1 MKKLRRGTR
10 YTSSVASAAGEA
22 ISASTSS
29 RTSGVQRSSA
39 SRLKTQSPVQC
50 AMAWLRKSPKPL
62 NSICTT
68 RAPSDCA
75 ISCVPSVLFESTSKI
90 SSAQRAVEMASRIF
104 SASL

>member
-10 YTSSVASAAGEA
+10 YTSSAAGEA
-22 ISASTSS
+22 MSVSTSS